1 MFWFNVALG
10 VLLFAAAARF
20 VPESADPQAA
30 ELDIPGFVLAAE
42 LPGLRN
48 LRRIAG
54 EDAGYS
60 TPWIILLFVISGAAL
75 IGFLIVEHRS
85 QAPMLDL
92 RYVREPAV
100 GGPLL
105 VAFATYFGIFAIF
118 FFTALYLQEVVGYS
132 GFRTARSSPP

>member
-1 MFWFNVALG
+1 
-10 VLLFAAAARF
+10 
-20 VPESADPQAA
+20 
-30 ELDIPGFVLAAE
+30 
-42 LPGLRN
+42 
-48 LRRIAG
+48 
-54 EDAGYS
+54 
-60 TPWIILLFVISGAAL
+60 VISGAAL

-132 GFRTARSSPP
+132 GFRTAAQFAPMTVAMIVGSLLAGRWVARVGPRMPMTIGSLLAAAGLLLTEHYLTAEGNFVPLAAALA